1 MSDEV
6 LAQLRAQNRLLK
18 LCLAATAVVA
28 GAVALTGASDRK
40 GNAEFTEITVERI
53 NVVNADG
60 SRALVLANGERLPAP
75 VINGHEVESDRGR
88 KPGMLFYNDEGD
100 EVGGLIYAG
109 KSGEDGHGS
118 GGVHL
123 SMDRYGGDQQLA
135 LYHHEHG
142 GHMETGLSIYDRGL
156 EKEYGPLYEALSR
169 LPPGPEREALAA
181 KWREAGGQQT
191 QRLFVGRTPGD
202 FSALVLADKQG
213 RPRIMML
220 VSPDGAPSLQFLGE
234 DGEVLQ
240 SLPAAQGEGARS

>member
-1 MSDEV
+1 V

-18 LCLAATAVVA
+18 LRLATTAVVA
-28 GAVALTGASDRK
+28 GAVALPGASDRK
-40 GNAEFTEITVERI
+40 GKPAFTEITVERI
-53 NVVNADG
+53 NGVNADRT
-60 SRALVLANGERLPAP
+60 RALMLANSERRPAP
-75 VINGHEVESDRGR
+75 VNYGREVTNDLGR

-181 KWREAGGQQT
+181 KWREAGG
-191 QRLFVGRTPGD
+191 
-202 FSALVLADKQG
+202 
-213 RPRIMML
+213 
-220 VSPDGAPSLQFLGE
+220 
-234 DGEVLQ
+234 
-240 SLPAAQGEGARS
+240 